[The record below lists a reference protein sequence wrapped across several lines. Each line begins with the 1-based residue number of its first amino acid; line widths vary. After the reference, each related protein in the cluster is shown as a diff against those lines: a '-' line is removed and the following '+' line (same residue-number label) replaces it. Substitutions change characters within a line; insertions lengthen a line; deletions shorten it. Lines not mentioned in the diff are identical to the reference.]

1 MKYNTK
7 TLFMKKT
14 LSILILFLGLFQ
26 SQADS
31 QIKKPYYN
39 PDWSKPY
46 SAFKV
51 AGNLYYV
58 GTYDL
63 ACFLLVTPKGNI
75 LINTGLADSYSLIK
89 NNIES
94 LGFSLKD
101 TKILLITQAHH
112 DHTGAL
118 AQIKKETGAKLF
130 VNKPDADALKTGGKT
145 DYEMGK
151 YGETFEPVV
160 PDKLLKD
167 QSVIKLGGTKLTLLS
182 HPGHTKGSCSYL
194 VKVKDGNK
202 TYKVLIAN
210 LPSIV
215 IDGKFSEVKT
225 YPNIQ
230 KDYAY
235 TINSMKNLDFDLWV
249 ASHASQFNLHKL
261 RQPNDSY
268 NPTIFSDKKA
278 YFEKMNDLENDYQE
292 ELKKEDKK

>member
-1 MKYNTK
+1 
-7 TLFMKKT
+7 MKKF
-14 LSILILFLGLFQ
+14 ILLFIVISFSAWAAIAQ
-26 SQADS
+26 QTN
-31 QIKKPYYN
+31 KPYYN
-39 PDWSKPY
+39 PNWSKPY
-46 SAFKV
+46 PAFKI

-63 ACFLLVTPKGNI
+63 ACYLLVTPKGNI
-75 LINTGLADSYSLIK
+75 LINTGLADSYPLIK
-89 NNIES
+89 NSIES

-112 DHTGAL
+112 DHTGVL
-118 AQIKKETGAKLF
+118 AQIKRETGAKLL
-130 VNKPDADALKTGGKT
+130 VNSPEDDVLKTGGKT

-167 QSVIKLGGTKLTLLS
+167 RSVIKLGGTKLTLLS

-202 TYKVLIAN
+202 SYKVLIAN
-210 LPSIV
+210 MPSIV
-215 IDGKFSEVKT
+215 IDGKFSEAKK

-235 TINSMKNLDFDLWV
+235 TLKAMKNIDFDLWV
-249 ASHASQFNLHKL
+249 ASHAGQFDLHAL
-261 RQPNDSY
+261 RKPTDPY
-268 NPTIFSDKKA
+268 NPAIFGNKKT
-278 YFEKMNDLENDYQE
+278 YFEYLNDLETEYQE
-292 ELKKEDKK
+292 KLK

>member
-1 MKYNTK
+1 MRK
-7 TLFMKKT
+7 
-14 LSILILFLGLFQ
+14 SILLFSIVLYSALSSIAQQ
-26 SQADS
+26 SN
-31 QIKKPYYN
+31 KPYYN
-39 PDWSKPY
+39 PNWSKPY
-46 SAFKV
+46 PAFKIV
-51 AGNLYYV
+51 GNLYYV

-63 ACFLLVTPKGNI
+63 ACYLLVTPKGNI
-75 LINTGLADSYSLIK
+75 LINTGLDDSYPLIK
-89 NNIES
+89 NSIES

-130 VNKPDADALKTGGKT
+130 ANSPDEDALKTGGKT

-151 YGETFEPVV
+151 YGELFEPVV

-167 QSVIKLGGTKLTLLS
+167 KSSIKLGGTKLILLN

-215 IDGKFSEVKT
+215 IDGKFSEVKA

-235 TINSMKNLDFDLWV
+235 TINAMKKLDFDLWV
-249 ASHASQFNLHKL
+249 ASHAGQFSLHKL

-268 NPTIFSDKKA
+268 NPAIFSDKKE
-278 YFEKMNDLENDYQE
+278 YYEYLNDLEKEYQE
-292 ELKKEDKK
+292 KLKEEDRK

>member
-1 MKYNTK
+1 
-7 TLFMKKT
+7 MKKFILLFVII
-14 LSILILFLGLFQ
+14 LSSVAISIAQ
-26 SQADS
+26 QP
-31 QIKKPYYN
+31 KKPYYN

-46 SAFKV
+46 PAFKI

-63 ACFLLVTPKGNI
+63 ACYLLVTPKGNI
-75 LINTGLADSYSLIK
+75 LINTGLDDSYPLIK
-89 NNIES
+89 NSIES

-118 AQIKKETGAKLF
+118 AKIKLETGAKLL

-151 YGETFEPVV
+151 YGELFEPVI
-160 PDKLLKD
+160 PDKLLQD
-167 QSVIKLGGTKLTLLS
+167 RSTIKLGGTKLTLLS
-182 HPGHTKGSCSYL
+182 HPGHTKGSASYL
-194 VKVKDGNK
+194 VNVKDGDK

-210 LPSIV
+210 FPSIV

-230 KDYAY
+230 KDYEY
-235 TINSMKNLDFDLWV
+235 TLKAMKNLDFDLWV
-249 ASHASQFNLHKL
+249 ASHAGQFGLHDLRKPDTPYNL
-261 RQPNDSY
+261 
-268 NPTIFSDKKA
+268 TIFGDKKA
-278 YFEKMNDLENDYQE
+278 YFDYLNDLE
-292 ELKKEDKK
+292 KKYLEKLN